1 MTNPQLPDLQKLLA
15 QIDEDFLEAEPSGEK
30 DEHVA
35 GATLDWILKRERV
48 RYQVVNDEE
57 KALKVDQL
65 TIQKMLGWDPDDPEM
80 STIEKVLRRLAQLRD
95 LDAMAIIRSLQN
107 KATTISTEMKRRAS
121 TPRTKHPVDE
131 LIEEIVKANPQISE
145 KELLRKLEA
154 EAGGNVILKIND
166 HQGIEPWESEFP
178 NIQISGLK
186 NRLSRIKKKVSQ

>member
-1 MTNPQLPDLQKLLA
+1 MTNPLLPDLQKLLA
-15 QIDEDFLEAEPSGEK
+15 QIDEDFLEAELPGEK
-30 DEHVA
+30 DEDVA

-48 RYQVVNDEE
+48 RYQVAKDAE

-65 TIQKMLGWDPDDPEM
+65 TVQKMLGWDSDDPEM
-80 STIEKVLRRLAQLRD
+80 STIEKVLRRLAQVRD
-95 LDAMAIIRSLQN
+95 LDAMALIGSLQN

-131 LIEEIVKANPQISE
+131 LIEEIVKANPQSSE

-154 EAGGNVILKIND
+154 EAGDNVILKIND
-166 HQGIEPWESEFP
+166 NQEIEPWDSEFP

-186 NRLSRIKKKVSQ
+186 NRLSRIKKKISQ

>member
-15 QIDEDFLEAEPSGEK
+15 QIAKDFVEAELPGEK
-30 DEHVA
+30 DEDVA

-65 TIQKMLGWDPDDPEM
+65 TIQKMLGWDSDDPEM
-80 STIEKVLRRLAQLRD
+80 STIEKVLRRLAQVRD
-95 LDAMAIIRSLQN
+95 LDAMALIRSLQN

-121 TPRTKHPVDE
+121 TPRTKHPVDK
-131 LIEEIVKANPQISE
+131 LIKEIVNANPQISA

-154 EAGGNVILKIND
+154 EAGGEVILKIND
-166 HQGIEPWESEFP
+166 NQEIEPWESEFP
-178 NIQISGLK
+178 NIKISGLK
-186 NRLSRIKKKVSQ
+186 NRLTRIKKNISQ